1 MFAVVIGE
9 GNLVSAGKESR
20 QFSVPTSTVSAINF
34 FTVILH
40 DSRLISLK
48 FYQHVNPI
56 DIPTYCF
63 LQGFWNHKYIVC
75 VCVCVHTWVWAFINA
90 ACFPPQPLLDKE
102 CEVWADERDWILLSW
117 EAWLISAM
125 ANRVWSRK
133 TQTSH
138 LCVTVLVSWQSD
150 YDYFVIPHQACL
162 FNLII
167 CTSRVIFC
175 IKYPCQSIY
184 WCFTEICR
192 VYDSEIISVTIEST
206 RSRTRRNG
214 WK

>member
-1 MFAVVIGE
+1 MVTGE
-9 GNLVSAGKESR
+9 GNLISASKESR
-20 QFSVPTSTVSAINF
+20 RFSVTTSTVCAIYF
-34 FTVILH
+34 FTIILH
-40 DSRLISLK
+40 DGRLISLK

-117 EAWLISAM
+117 EARLISAM
-125 ANRVWSRK
+125 ANLVWSRK
-133 TQTSH
+133 TH
-138 LCVTVLVSWQSD
+138 LCVTLLVSQQSD
-150 YDYFVIPHQACL
+150 YNYFVILHQACL
-162 FNLII
+162 FNIII

-175 IKYPCQSIY
+175 INYPCQSIN
-184 WCFTEICR
+184 WCFTEVCR
-192 VYDSEIISVTIEST
+192 VYDSEIINVTIEST
-206 RSRTRRNG
+206 HSRTRSNG